1 MQCLGDFEMEDY
13 QIGWLEFLMSEIFIE
28 KKLNDLAESFTLYWI
43 HTIKSDEKRKQ
54 FIDQVINIIDTDSSS
69 DL

>member
-1 MQCLGDFEMEDY
+1 MQCLGDFEMEEFQLD
-13 QIGWLEFLMSEIFIE
+13 WLRFLMNEIFIE
-28 KKLNDLAESFTLYWI
+28 KKLYELAESFTLYWI

-54 FIDQVINIIDTDSSS
+54 FIDKLINIISPDSSS